1 MTDADELRDQLT
13 ERNFK
18 RLFRDLGFKL
28 NGQSPNSDGWIGKV
42 EGPRELGEGGKG
54 NYAVNV
60 RHGGYRD
67 HGDDGDSGNIFQAAQ
82 RVKGLAFSEAVE
94 WIAEKAGIEPEAQ
107 GWEIGEGREVTSYTY
122 RLASGEDHFEQVRE
136 APPPNLD
143 NPKRDKQFFPRVQGQ
158 IGSPD
163 ENDKIPYRLPEFSAT
178 LDGGPDFVTY
188 HEGEKDA
195 DNARALCVPGTTTP
209 YGANSLEPEQTAKH
223 FEGLHVAIFPDNDKE
238 GESHAKDVARTL
250 LSVAESVKIVRLNGR
265 PKDGGDVSDW
275 IEQKRSDGLTEKEI
289 KAELM
294 DAIEA
299 ADPVDRSDLEKQSAD
314 GAPSG
319 DGQAGDVPKMESGG
333 QSASGERYVTKDGR
347 IIYVKPKGD
356 GEEKWKVVADFMAKI
371 EREITRE
378 DGTRLYR
385 IAGYSPEAHRAF
397 EFDIEANEFE
407 SNQALKGAIGSAAG
421 AEAPVRA
428 GMTRHLAP
436 ALKMLSSDVEQRH
449 RYKRTG
455 WSDHGFILPGRMEE
469 EVEVE
474 LPDSLPYRADPEAE
488 VNQGRVALDNLIRS
502 LGPKKTAPVLTF
514 TLTGPVVR
522 HADPVKR
529 HGMFIKGR
537 TGSLKTSYGQANLCI
552 YGPGFIR
559 DENLL
564 KMGEGMTRNAAM
576 ALAGAAHD
584 LPILFDNYKP
594 NTGRGD
600 RDFINLIHNVIEG
613 GEKARLNRNAELK
626 DRRDIRAWPLITGED
641 LPNSDPAS
649 LARVLA
655 VEFKWNSGEDNP
667 KLTKA
672 QENHRHLAA
681 IGREWISWL
690 HTDEG
695 QEVLSDLEETFPG
708 RRKKWTAFLRE
719 RRPDMV
725 NILRVASNLATNTLV
740 YDAAKRCPTLR
751 EVLGDHEDDYREG
764 LGTIAYRMGDYT
776 CESLEARRLL
786 KGIKSLRAAG
796 RVNFAKRLGTDHY
809 EDENRIGYWD
819 EDGYYLILDLAIEAV
834 EELYQRTDGLGGVT
848 AQTLCSQ
855 LKDIDLVARTSRSR
869 TTRTVRTGDG
879 NRQRVLH
886 LKKEAL
892 EEPEDTN
899 E

>member
-1 MTDADELRDQLT
+1 MKYPIESPKKAGAWLYDKGANVLSLDGKNPSPLTWKKNGWQDNRQDVEAVKKMPWHRDGVGVICGIGGVRCFDIDGTEEEGVKFGAVQKVLDVWSFPHTYPWIVTSGSGNGFHVWFRCEDDDRFDPRTNFEPRRDGAFDHLELRWENHQT
-13 ERNFK
+13 AVPPTVHPETGMEYEFYRK
-18 RLFRDLGFKL
+18 R
-28 NGQSPNSDGWIGKV
+28 P
-42 EGPRELGEGGKG
+42 
-54 NYAVNV
+54 
-60 RHGGYRD
+60 
-67 HGDDGDSGNIFQAAQ
+67 
-82 RVKGLAFSEAVE
+82 
-94 WIAEKAGIEPEAQ
+94 EKAP
-107 GWEIGEGREVTSYTY
+107 WEV
-122 RLASGEDHFEQVRE
+122 
-136 APPPNLD
+136 
-143 NPKRDKQFFPRVQGQ
+143 
-158 IGSPD
+158 SPD
-163 ENDKIPYRLPEFSAT
+163 EVE
-178 LDGGPDFVTY
+178 
-188 HEGEKDA
+188 E
-195 DNARALCVPGTTTP
+195 
-209 YGANSLEPEQTAKH
+209 
-223 FEGLHVAIFPDNDKE
+223 AIRK
-238 GESHAKDVARTL
+238 VARPKGSSSSTTESFDVPETINEGQRNNAL
-250 LSVAESVKIVRLNGR
+250 ASVAGTLRNRGFAAEEMQQMLQTVNENRCSPPL
-265 PKDGGDVSDW
+265 
-275 IEQKRSDGLTEKEI
+275 EEKEVQKI
-289 KAELM
+289 AQSVERYEPS
-294 DAIEA
+294 DPITNGQ
-299 ADPVDRSDLEKQSAD
+299 ADSG
-314 GAPSG
+314 GAP
-319 DGQAGDVPKMESGG
+319 
-333 QSASGERYVTKDGR
+333 ASGERYITKDGR

-385 IAGYSPEAHRAF
+385 ISGYSPEAHRAF
-397 EFDIEANEFE
+397 EFDIEADEFE

-455 WSDHGFILPGRMEE
+455 WSDHGFILPGRMGEKI
-469 EVEVE
+469 EVE
-474 LPDSLPYRADPEAE
+474 LPDSLPYKADPDAKADK
-488 VNQGRVALDNLIRS
+488 GRVALDNLIQS

-514 TLTGPVVR
+514 ALTGPVVR
-522 HADPVKR
+522 HVEAMKR

-537 TGSLKTSYGQANLCI
+537 TGSLKTSVAQALMCI

-600 RDFINLIHNVIEG
+600 RDFINLIHNVVEG

-695 QEVLSDLEETFPG
+695 QEVLSDLEETFPE

-892 EEPEDTN
+892 EEPEDTD

>member
-1 MTDADELRDQLT
+1 MRYPTESPKKAGAWLYDKGANVLSLDGKNPSPLTWKKNGWQDNRQDVEAVKKMPWHRDGVGVICGIGGVRCFDFDGTEEEGVKFGAVQKVLDVWSFPHTYPWIVASGSGNGFHVWFRCEDDDRFDPRTDFEPRRDRAFDHLELRWENHQT
-13 ERNFK
+13 AVPPTVHPETGMEYEFYRK
-18 RLFRDLGFKL
+18 R
-28 NGQSPNSDGWIGKV
+28 P
-42 EGPRELGEGGKG
+42 
-54 NYAVNV
+54 
-60 RHGGYRD
+60 
-67 HGDDGDSGNIFQAAQ
+67 
-82 RVKGLAFSEAVE
+82 
-94 WIAEKAGIEPEAQ
+94 EKAP
-107 GWEIGEGREVTSYTY
+107 WEV
-122 RLASGEDHFEQVRE
+122 
-136 APPPNLD
+136 
-143 NPKRDKQFFPRVQGQ
+143 
-158 IGSPD
+158 SPD
-163 ENDKIPYRLPEFSAT
+163 EVE
-178 LDGGPDFVTY
+178 
-188 HEGEKDA
+188 E
-195 DNARALCVPGTTTP
+195 
-209 YGANSLEPEQTAKH
+209 
-223 FEGLHVAIFPDNDKE
+223 AIRK
-238 GESHAKDVARTL
+238 VARPKGSSSSTTESFDVPETINEGQRNNAL
-250 LSVAESVKIVRLNGR
+250 ASVAGTLRNRGFAAEEMQQMLQTVNENRCSPPL
-265 PKDGGDVSDW
+265 
-275 IEQKRSDGLTEKEI
+275 EEKEVQKI
-289 KAELM
+289 AQSVERYEPS
-294 DAIEA
+294 DPITNGQ
-299 ADPVDRSDLEKQSAD
+299 ADSG
-314 GAPSG
+314 GAP
-319 DGQAGDVPKMESGG
+319 
-333 QSASGERYVTKDGR
+333 ASGERYITKDGR

-356 GEEKWKVVADFMAKI
+356 GEEKWSVVANFMAKI

-385 IAGYSPEAHRAF
+385 ISGYSPEAHRAF
-397 EFDIEANEFE
+397 EFDIEADEFE

-455 WSDHGFILPGRMEE
+455 WSDHGFILPGRMGEKI
-469 EVEVE
+469 EVE
-474 LPDSLPYRADPEAE
+474 LPDSLTYKADPEAE
-488 VNQGRVALDNLIRS
+488 VGQGRVALDNLIRS

-514 TLTGPVVR
+514 ALTGPVVR
-522 HADPVKR
+522 HVEAMKR

-537 TGSLKTSYGQANLCI
+537 TGSLKTSVAQALMCI

-576 ALAGAAHD
+576 ALASSAHD

-594 NTGRGD
+594 STGRGD

-613 GEKARLNRNAELK
+613 GEKARLNRNAQLK

-667 KLTKA
+667 ELTKA
-672 QENHRHLAA
+672 QENHPHLAA
-681 IGREWISWL
+681 IGREWIKWL

-695 QEVLSDLEETFPG
+695 QEILSNLEETFPE
-708 RRKKWTAFLRE
+708 RRKKWTAFLRK

-725 NILRVASNLATNTLV
+725 NILRVASNLATSTLV
-740 YDAAKRCPTLR
+740 YDAAKRCPPLR
-751 EVLGDHEDDYREG
+751 EVLGEHEDDYRDG

-855 LKDIDLVARTSRSR
+855 LKDIELVARTGRSR
-869 TTRTVRTGDG
+869 TTRTVRVGDG
-879 NRQRVLH
+879 KRQRVLH

-892 EEPEDTN
+892 EEPEDTD

>member
-1 MTDADELRDQLT
+1 MLDPNFSNIPDQLRDQDQWVLWKAETRDGDTTKVPYQPNGRKAKSNTPSTWTSFEDVLSAYESGDFAGIGFMFGEDGPYVGVDLDGCVSDEDLT
-13 ERNFK
+13 GSAWNVVRHLDSYTEGSPSGTGLHIICRGFLPDLGNRTSDVSGLKELELYEQGRYFTVTGRHLEQSPETVEQRAQELHTLCK
-18 RLFRDLGFKL
+18 DVFEEESAEQNQAPSTPNDLDDRELVEKAKVADDSGKFARLWSGDTSMHDDDHSRADQALVNKLAFWTGGDRDRIDQLFR
-28 NGQSPNSDGWIGKV
+28 QSGLC
-42 EGPRELGEGGKG
+42 REKWTG
-54 NYAVNV
+54 
-60 RHGGYRD
+60 RPDYRKRTID
-67 HGDDGDSGNIFQAAQ
+67 
-82 RVKGLAFSEAVE
+82 
-94 WIAEKAGIEPEAQ
+94 KAL
-107 GWEIGEGREVTSYTY
+107 EGRT
-122 RLASGEDHFEQVRE
+122 
-136 APPPNLD
+136 
-143 NPKRDKQFFPRVQGQ
+143 
-158 IGSPD
+158 
-163 ENDKIPYRLPEFSAT
+163 EF
-178 LDGGPDFVTY
+178 Y
-188 HEGEKDA
+188 E
-195 DNARALCVPGTTTP
+195 PG
-209 YGANSLEPEQTAKH
+209 
-223 FEGLHVAIFPDNDKE
+223 
-238 GESHAKDVARTL
+238 R
-250 LSVAESVKIVRLNGR
+250 
-265 PKDGGDVSDW
+265 
-275 IEQKRSDGLTEKEI
+275 
-289 KAELM
+289 
-294 DAIEA
+294 
-299 ADPVDRSDLEKQSAD
+299 QSAG

-319 DGQAGDVPKMESGG
+319 DGQPGEAPEVDSGG
-333 QSASGERYVTKDGR
+333 PPASGERYITKDGR

-356 GEEKWKVVADFMAKI
+356 GEEKWSVVADFMAKI

-385 IAGYSPEAHRAF
+385 ISGYSPEAHRAF
-397 EFDIEANEFE
+397 EFDIEADEFE

-455 WSDHGFILPGRMEE
+455 WSGHGFILPGRMGEKI
-469 EVEVE
+469 EVE
-474 LPDSLPYRADPEAE
+474 LPDSLPYKVDPEAE
-488 VNQGRVALDNLIRS
+488 VDQGGVALDNLIRS

-514 TLTGPVVR
+514 ALTGPVVR
-522 HADPVKR
+522 HVEAMKR

-537 TGSLKTSYGQANLCI
+537 TGSLKTSVAQALMCI

-576 ALAGAAHD
+576 ALASSAHD

-594 NTGRGD
+594 STGRGD

-613 GEKARLNRNAELK
+613 GEKARLNRNAQLK

-667 KLTKA
+667 ELTKA
-672 QENHRHLAA
+672 QENHPHLAA

-848 AQTLCSQ
+848 TQTLCSQ

-892 EEPEDTN
+892 EEPEDTD